1 LINALQQKNTD
12 NFPLIIALWNELF
25 HTTAK
30 YRDYGLLFT
39 SRTSILS
46 QANKRYEHLFDE
58 IQSEEMDDVLG
69 KFAPPAAALF
79 VVGVGVG
86 VVVVEQ
92 RQTTKLTACPLI
104 FFSPSLY
111 SPLLFW
117 S

>member
-1 LINALQQKNTD
+1 
-12 NFPLIIALWNELF
+12 
-25 HTTAK
+25 
-30 YRDYGLLFT
+30 
-39 SRTSILS
+39 
-46 QANKRYEHLFDE
+46 
-58 IQSEEMDDVLG
+58 MDDVLG

-79 VVGVGVG
+79 VVGIVGVVVGVVG

-104 FFSPSLY
+104 FFSPSLH

>member
-1 LINALQQKNTD
+1 
-12 NFPLIIALWNELF
+12 
-25 HTTAK
+25 
-30 YRDYGLLFT
+30 
-39 SRTSILS
+39 
-46 QANKRYEHLFDE
+46 
-58 IQSEEMDDVLG
+58 MDDVLG

-79 VVGVGVG
+79 VVGVGVVG

-104 FFSPSLY
+104 FFSPSLH